1 MHHSGTSLS
10 DFFDRYAQRGDA
22 LVLATIVATIGST
35 YRKPGAQML
44 IAADGSGAGL
54 LSGGCLENDLVE
66 RARAVLASGEPALV
80 DYDARGPDDV
90 IWGIGLGCE
99 GAMTILLTRIDPE
112 NGYQPFAYQE
122 QCRRDDVPA
131 RYALVSR
138 STNARY
144 PLGCSYFKAGVG
156 AERAPLPQPVEQAL
170 AQADEPSDAIDR
182 AVAIDAEDTT
192 FLIVPVVLPLRLLV
206 LGAGPDAMPLV
217 EIAGLMNWHVT
228 VFDHRAAYAVP
239 ERFPRA
245 KRVAVAVASSLGEQI
260 RGTRYDAAIVMSHH
274 LPSDQAYLAAL
285 SESSIPYIGLL
296 GPAPR
301 RARLLREI
309 GSRAAAALEHRLYGP
324 VGLDIG
330 ARTPETIALAI
341 IGEIQAVRAGR
352 SGRSFSRVV
361 PGAGAQV

>member
-1 MHHSGTSLS
+1 APCVDSTSSEPFAAHPVGSLDPSRTCHNVPHMHHSGTPLS

-22 LVLATIVATIGST
+22 LVLATVVATIGST

-144 PLGCSYFKAGVG
+144 PLGCSYFKAGV
-156 AERAPLPQPVEQAL
+156 
-170 AQADEPSDAIDR
+170 
-182 AVAIDAEDTT
+182 
-192 FLIVPVVLPLRLLV
+192 
-206 LGAGPDAMPLV
+206 
-217 EIAGLMNWHVT
+217 
-228 VFDHRAAYAVP
+228 
-239 ERFPRA
+239 
-245 KRVAVAVASSLGEQI
+245 
-260 RGTRYDAAIVMSHH
+260 
-274 LPSDQAYLAAL
+274 
-285 SESSIPYIGLL
+285 
-296 GPAPR
+296 
-301 RARLLREI
+301 
-309 GSRAAAALEHRLYGP
+309 
-324 VGLDIG
+324 
-330 ARTPETIALAI
+330 
-341 IGEIQAVRAGR
+341 
-352 SGRSFSRVV
+352 
-361 PGAGAQV
+361 

>member
-1 MHHSGTSLS
+1 

-22 LVLATIVATIGST
+22 LVLATVVATIGST

-192 FLIVPVVLPLRLLV
+192 FLIVPVVLPLRLL
-206 LGAGPDAMPLV
+206 
-217 EIAGLMNWHVT
+217 
-228 VFDHRAAYAVP
+228 
-239 ERFPRA
+239 
-245 KRVAVAVASSLGEQI
+245 
-260 RGTRYDAAIVMSHH
+260 
-274 LPSDQAYLAAL
+274 
-285 SESSIPYIGLL
+285 
-296 GPAPR
+296 
-301 RARLLREI
+301 
-309 GSRAAAALEHRLYGP
+309 
-324 VGLDIG
+324 
-330 ARTPETIALAI
+330 
-341 IGEIQAVRAGR
+341 
-352 SGRSFSRVV
+352 
-361 PGAGAQV
+361 